1 MARPASSTLRLIAL
15 GSICAS
21 LVGACQGEAED
32 PGATDNPVPPPATSA
47 PVEGASDDGRVPLAA
62 DSQAEPATTLCH
74 AQEAQVFSC
83 KVRGGKI
90 ASVCLAKGAE
100 GEFAQYRFGQPGAAP
115 ELVWPT
121 SSGQQMEW
129 ASVPYSG
136 GSETQLSFAIG
147 DVRYV
152 VYSKIV
158 RTNFTPGE
166 TNDPAITDGVAVLRS
181 GKVEAEFA
189 CRGEPLKPVD
199 VSLAQDHLAEV
210 DGLFTYD
217 TQ

>member
-1 MARPASSTLRLIAL
+1 M
-15 GSICAS
+15 S
-21 LVGACQGEAED
+21 LMGACSSEPEGPEATAAE
-32 PGATDNPVPPPATSA
+32 PPSPATGA
-47 PVEGASDDGRVPLAA
+47 PAEGSSNGDRVPLAA
-62 DSQAEPATTLCH
+62 GAQAEQATTLCN
-74 AQEAQVFSC
+74 AEEAQVFSC

-90 ASVCLAKGAE
+90 ASVCLAKGAA
-100 GEFAQYRFGQPGAAP
+100 GEFAQYRFGKPGTAP

-166 TNDPAITDGVAVLRS
+166 PNNPAITDGVAVLRS

-189 CRGEPLKPVD
+189 CRGEPLKPID